1 MEPKYYT
8 AERNV
13 QILIYL
19 LKAHDIKRIIASP
32 GTTNITFVASVQ
44 QDPYFKLYSCV
55 DERSAA
61 YMACG
66 MAEESGEPVVISC
79 TGATASRNYIPGLT
93 EAYYRKL
100 PVLAVT
106 STQDISKIGHLVPQ
120 VIDRRQPLNDIA
132 LVSEHI
138 NTVSDNN
145 GENDAV
151 IKINRA
157 LLELRH
163 NGGGPAHINLT
174 TTYSR
179 DFSVK
184 ELPVAR
190 VIRRI
195 DNICSSFPTI
205 PSRSRVG
212 IIAGA
217 HREFSSELTEAVDR
231 FCGQYNSVVFCDHTS
246 GYHGNYKVQLS
257 IINSQDQVH
266 SSLNDVDILIHIGE
280 VSGDYPLE
288 GIRPKEVWRVS
299 DDGELRD
306 RYRKLSY
313 VFEMDELSFFKRYLT
328 EEKSN
333 DSYFKEWS
341 DAISNVRSFIPEL
354 PFSNI
359 WIAQHTSELIPENSV
374 VHLGILNSLRSW
386 NFFEMPSSVHVVS
399 NTGGFGIDGGLSTF
413 VGSSLITPE
422 KLHFAFIGDLAFFY
436 DMNILGNRYVG
447 NNIRIMLVNNG
458 KGTEFRMFN
467 HPGAQFGENADEY
480 IAAARHFGN
489 KSPEFVRHIAEDLGF
504 TYLTARDKQTF
515 NEVLP
520 AFISDDSQERPV
532 IFEVFTN
539 DKDESD
545 ALYIM
550 HNLLQKEENTSTGGT
565 QLIKNAI
572 KKAIGPKGQEII
584 RILKK

>member
-1 MEPKYYT
+1 MESKYYT

-13 QILIYL
+13 QILIFL
-19 LKAHDIKRIIASP
+19 LKAHNIKRIVASP
-32 GTTNITFVASVQ
+32 GATNITFVASVQ
-44 QDPYFKLYSCV
+44 QDPFFKLYSCV

-120 VIDRRQPLNDIA
+120 VIDRRQPLNDIT

-138 NTVSDNN
+138 NNVRD
-145 GENDAV
+145 GVEENDAT

-179 DFSVK
+179 DFSIKV
-184 ELPVAR
+184 LPPAR
-190 VIRRI
+190 VIKRI
-195 DNICSSFPTI
+195 DYKCASIPTI
-205 PSRSRVG
+205 PSGSRVG
-212 IIAGA
+212 IVVGA
-217 HREFSSELTEAVDR
+217 HREFSTELTLTVDR
-231 FCGQYNSVVFCDHTS
+231 FCGQYNAVVFCDHTS
-246 GYHGNYKVQLS
+246 GYHGNYRVQLS

-313 VFEMDELSFFKRYLT
+313 VFEMDDLSFFKRYLAT
-328 EEKSN
+328 EEESKN
-333 DSYFKEWS
+333 SYFEEWN
-341 DAISNVRSFIPEL
+341 DAISDARGLIPDL

-359 WIAQHTSELIPENSV
+359 WIAQHVSKLIPENSV

-386 NFFEMPSSVHVVS
+386 NFFDLPSTVHVAQMIFLGPLS
-399 NTGGFGIDGGLSTF
+399 GF
-413 VGSSLITPE
+413 
-422 KLHFAFIGDLAFFY
+422 
-436 DMNILGNRYVG
+436 M
-447 NNIRIMLVNNG
+447 
-458 KGTEFRMFN
+458 
-467 HPGAQFGENADEY
+467 
-480 IAAARHFGN
+480 
-489 KSPEFVRHIAEDLGF
+489 
-504 TYLTARDKQTF
+504 
-515 NEVLP
+515 
-520 AFISDDSQERPV
+520 
-532 IFEVFTN
+532 
-539 DKDESD
+539 
-545 ALYIM
+545 
-550 HNLLQKEENTSTGGT
+550 
-565 QLIKNAI
+565 
-572 KKAIGPKGQEII
+572 
-584 RILKK
+584 